1 MKLCVVGCGEHA
13 NSSHGPAQKRFAAE
27 HLDVVLAACCDVDGA
42 RAEAYRAR
50 FGFSRA
56 YGDVDAML
64 SSESPDAVVVVVPEA
79 RTVDVVAPL
88 LERGVPV
95 LLEKPPGRTVAEVD
109 RLIAAAETRGSGAGA
124 VPHQVAFNRRF
135 APLVRELRDR
145 LDRLGGGGRLHHVHY
160 EMTRVNRRDP
170 DFSVTAI
177 HGIDAVRFISGSDYA
192 HVWFRYQEHPEL
204 GPGVANI
211 FMDATMAS
219 GATAHLAFCPV
230 AGVVVERAVV
240 EAEGHTFFLHVPMWG
255 AFDSPGRLQHLEG
268 GALVADVT
276 GGSLGDGTAPWELGG
291 FFAEYGAFLGGLATG
306 RAPSPSLREARQSV
320 AVSEHIRQRR
330 SEFTA

>member
-1 MKLCVVGCGEHA
+1 MRLCVVGCGEHA
-13 NSSHGPAQKRFAAE
+13 NSSHGPAQRRFAAE
-27 HLDVVLAACCDVDGA
+27 HRDVVLAGCCDVDGG

-50 FGFSRA
+50 FGFGRA

-64 SSESPDAVVVVVPEA
+64 SAESPDAVVAVVPET
-79 RTVDVVAPL
+79 RTVEVVAPL
-88 LERGVPV
+88 LERGFPV
-95 LLEKPPGRTVAEVD
+95 LVEKPPGRTVAEID
-109 RLIAAAETRGSGAGA
+109 RLIAAAESRGSGAA
-124 VPHQVAFNRRF
+124 TVPHQVALNRRF
-135 APLVRELRDR
+135 APLVLELRTR
-145 LDRLGGGGRLHHVHY
+145 LDGLGGPDRVHHVHY

-192 HVWFRYQEHPEL
+192 HVRFRYQEQPGL
-204 GPGVANI
+204 GAGVANI

-240 EAEGHTFFLHVPMWG
+240 ETEGNTFFLQVPMWG

-268 GALVADVT
+268 GTLLADVT
-276 GGSLGDGTAPWELGG
+276 GDSMGQGTTSWELGG
-291 FFAEYGAFLGGLATG
+291 FFAEYGAFLGALASG

-320 AVSEHIRQRR
+320 AVSEHIRQRK